1 MILRHTPRRLILI
14 VVDTIILLGS
24 LWGSLFLRNF
34 GNMAEG
40 QFLSFIPSFFLIIL
54 ASLAIFYIYGLY
66 DKPSL
71 RLVRELRTRI
81 ISSQILA
88 GVVAVFLFY
97 ILPTLGIAP
106 KTILFIY
113 IAIASL
119 AMIIWRYYASLF
131 VLRYRKQNSVII
143 GSGSSFH
150 MLVDELS
157 RNPHTGITLISVIDL
172 DTYDVKNVSEVLRTT
187 EPDSIIVDLRD
198 ERIKLHFGELYQR
211 MWEGAAV
218 YDIINVYEDVFDM
231 VPLDILNQEWV
242 FRHINNA
249 RRMQFIKRSLDI
261 ILSIPALIIPI
272 ITYPFIYIAIKL
284 EDGGPFLYPHVRIG
298 RYGAPFTIYKIRSME
313 YRDTEN
319 ESDKLNET
327 KKVTKVGNFIRKT
340 RLDEFAQ
347 LWNVLRG
354 DVSFIGPRPESPSL
368 VAEYSKTIPFYSM
381 RHVVR
386 PGLSGWAQVQQRE
399 APKFGIDVNQ
409 TSTKLSY
416 DIFYLEH
423 EDIWLDIAI
432 VLRTVKVLLSRSGI

>member
-14 VVDTIILLGS
+14 AVDAVILLGS
-24 LWGSLFLRNF
+24 LWMALFLRNF
-34 GNMAEG
+34 GNMNAG
-40 QFLSFIPSFFLIIL
+40 QFSSFVPSFFLIIL
-54 ASLAIFYIYGLY
+54 ASIAIFYIYGLY

-81 ISSQILA
+81 ISSQVLA
-88 GVVAVFLFY
+88 GAAAVFLFY

-113 IAIASL
+113 IATASIAML
-119 AMIIWRYYASLF
+119 IWRYYASLF

-143 GSGSSFH
+143 GSGRSFH

-172 DTYDVKNVSEVLRTT
+172 DTYDVNRIGDALRTT
-187 EPDSIIVDLRD
+187 SPDSIIADLRD
-198 ERIKLHFGELYQR
+198 DRIKRYFGELYKR

-231 VPLDILNQEWV
+231 VPLDVLNQEWI

-249 RRMQFIKRSLDI
+249 RRMQIIKRILDI
-261 ILSIPALIIPI
+261 ILTIPAMIIPVL
-272 ITYPFIYIAIKL
+272 TYPFIYLAIKL

-298 RYGAPFTIYKIRSME
+298 RYGVPFTIYKIRSME
-313 YRDTEN
+313 HREKEE

-354 DVSFIGPRPESPSL
+354 DVSLIGPRPESPSL
-368 VAEYSKTIPFYSM
+368 VEEYSKNIPFYPM
-381 RHVVR
+381 RHIVR
-386 PGLSGWAQVQQRE
+386 PGLSGWAQIQQSE
-399 APKFGIDVNQ
+399 VPKFGIDVNQ
-409 TSTKLSY
+409 TTTKLSY
-416 DIFYLEH
+416 DIYYLEH
-423 EDIWLDIAI
+423 EDIWLDLAI
-432 VLRTVKVLLSRSGI
+432 ILRTVKVLLSKSGI

>member
-14 VVDTIILLGS
+14 AVDTVILLGS
-24 LWGSLFLRNF
+24 LWTALFLRNF

-40 QFLSFIPSFFLIIL
+40 QFASFVPSFLLIIL
-54 ASLAIFYIYGLY
+54 ASLAIFYMYGLY

-81 ISSQILA
+81 VSSQILA
-88 GVVAVFLFY
+88 GVAAVFLFY

-113 IAIASL
+113 IAIASV
-119 AMIIWRYYASLF
+119 AMLVWRYYASLF

-143 GSGSSFH
+143 GSGKSFH

-172 DTYDVKNVSEVLRTT
+172 DTYEVGRIGDVLRTT
-187 EPDSIIVDLRD
+187 NPDSIIADLRD
-198 ERIKLHFGELYQR
+198 ERIKRYFGELYKR

-231 VPLDILNQEWV
+231 VPLDILNQEWI

-249 RRMQFIKRSLDI
+249 RRMQLIKRMMDI
-261 ILSIPALIIPI
+261 IVSIPALIIPLV
-272 ITYPFIYIAIKL
+272 TYPFIYLAVKL
-284 EDGGPFLYPHVRIG
+284 EDGGPFLYKHTRIG
-298 RYGAPFTIYKIRSME
+298 RYGMPFTMYKLRSMAHGE
-313 YRDTEN
+313 TN
-319 ESDKLNET
+319 ELKET
-327 KKVTKVGNFIRKT
+327 KGVTKVGSFIRKT

-354 DVSFIGPRPESPSL
+354 DVSLIGPRPESPKL
-368 VAEYSKTIPFYSM
+368 VEEYSQAIPFYPM
-381 RHVVR
+381 RHIVR
-386 PGLSGWAQVQQRE
+386 PGLSGWAQIQQSE
-399 APKFGIDVNQ
+399 VPKFGIDVNQ

-416 DIFYLEH
+416 DIYYLEH
-423 EDIWLDIAI
+423 EDIWLDLAI
-432 VLRTVKVLLSRSGI
+432 VLKTVKVLLSKSGV

>member
-14 VVDTIILLGS
+14 VIDTAILLGS
-24 LWGSLFLRNF
+24 LWVSLYIRNF
-34 GNMAEG
+34 GNLNDG
-40 QFLSFIPSFFLIIL
+40 QFLSFVPSFFLIIV

-88 GVVAVFLFY
+88 GVVAVFFFY
-97 ILPTLGIAP
+97 SLPTLGIAP
-106 KTILFIY
+106 KTILFLY

-119 AMIIWRYYASLF
+119 AMIVWRYYASLF

-143 GSGSSFH
+143 GSGKSFH

-172 DTYDVKNVSEVLRTT
+172 DTYDVAKISNVFKTT

-198 ERIKLHFGELYQR
+198 TRIKQHFGELYKR

-249 RRMQFIKRSLDI
+249 RRMQFIKRALDI
-261 ILSIPALIIPI
+261 AISVPAFIGSLFI
-272 ITYPFIYIAIKL
+272 YPFIYIAIKL
-284 EDGGPFLYPHVRIG
+284 EDGGPLLYSHTRIG
-298 RYGAPFTIYKIRSME
+298 RYGLPFTMYKLRSME
-313 YRDTEN
+313 HAETN
-319 ESDKLNET
+319 ELNET
-327 KKVTKVGNFIRKT
+327 KQVTSIGKFLRKT
-340 RLDEFAQ
+340 RIDELPQ
-347 LWNVLRG
+347 LWNVLKG
-354 DVSFIGPRPESPSL
+354 DVSLIGPRPESPKL
-368 VAEYSKTIPFYSM
+368 VEEYSQSIPFYPM
-381 RHVVR
+381 RHIVR
-386 PGLSGWAQVQQRE
+386 PGLSGWAQIQQQE

-409 TSTKLSY
+409 TSTKLAY
-416 DIFYLEH
+416 DIYYLEH

-432 VLRTVKVLLSRSGI
+432 VLRTVKVLLSKSGV